1 MQDVVQFAPLGKT
14 LMRQMVGDFGLIPQ
28 IFQHVGVFPLL
39 DWSRHFA
46 ALGLYTSL
54 NKCVSCSIPA
64 FGHGLQ
70 VLVEDPMGSVVL
82 AGCS

>member
-1 MQDVVQFAPLGKT
+1 MQFAPLGKT
-14 LMRQMVGDFGLIPQ
+14 LVRQMVGDFGLIPQ

-54 NKCVSCSIPA
+54 NKCVFCHVSA
-64 FGHGLQ
+64 FGLVCRILQ
-70 VLVEDPMGSVVL
+70 LVPL
-82 AGCS
+82 ASYIGRSTCGRS